1 MDANN
6 QPVYISI
13 ASYYRK
19 LILTGKLK
27 PGDALPSVR
36 EVALM
41 EKINPNTAARAFS
54 ILVQEGL
61 VTSIEKKGYYVQNGS
76 TDRREGLLHS
86 LRDLLSQGYS
96 KQEIAEALNEMEGIH
111 D

>member
-1 MDANN
+1 MRTNG
-6 QPVYISI
+6 QPVYIAI

-19 LILTGKLK
+19 LILSGAMK

-61 VTSIEKKGYYVQNGS
+61 VASIEKKGYYVADG
-76 TDRREGLLHS
+76 TLDRKGE
-86 LRDLLSQGYS
+86 LRQSISELFSRGYS
-96 KQEIAEALNEMEGIH
+96 KEEILSAVEELEVAN